1 MANHGAAKFDPRKMT
16 LSSILYI
23 IILDKNIIIYSQG
36 EIRARERTRTREGA
50 RLEACQKKI
59 ASERKI
65 FDLWLCQSN
74 IND

>member
-50 RLEACQKKI
+50 RFEACQKKLHQKEKFLI
-59 ASERKI
+59 YG
-65 FDLWLCQSN
+65 FVN
-74 IND
+74 PT